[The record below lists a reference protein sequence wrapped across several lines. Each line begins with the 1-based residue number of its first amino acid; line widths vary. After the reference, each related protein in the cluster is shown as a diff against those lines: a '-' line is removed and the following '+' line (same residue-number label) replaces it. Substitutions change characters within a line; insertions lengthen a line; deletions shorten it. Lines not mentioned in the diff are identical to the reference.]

1 MIKFV
6 PVPINQH
13 DIILGKDFNSNF
25 AKEMKEYYKPFVKKK
40 RDIQIAKE
48 TWEYGVADS
57 IDGAIWAG
65 SGHNVV
71 DVKTTNADIDVKGLS
86 TNNMELFK
94 LTTEASFLQNN
105 KQATDGFV
113 RLFESHDYKGLKELF
128 VDPLLKKHEGT
139 NNLHL
144 FTIIREKDT
153 KKVYYCLLKVETS
166 TLTDDEFISNMV
178 MNGKRSVGMP
188 MIDNEYGETC
198 LYIPKRRLEI
208 RLNVHGLKPFLVYS
222 HNY

>member
-6 PVPINQH
+6 PVPINEH
-13 DIILGKDFNSNF
+13 DLILGKDFNSRF

-40 RDIQIAKE
+40 REIQVAKE

-57 IDGAIWAG
+57 IDGAIWSG

-71 DVKTTNADIDVKGLS
+71 DVKTINADLDVKGLS
-86 TNNMELFK
+86 TNDMNQYK

-113 RLFESHDYKGLKELF
+113 KLFESKDYKTLKEMF
-128 VDPLLKKHEGT
+128 VDPLINKHKGT

-144 FTIIREKDT
+144 LTIIREKDT
-153 KKVYYCLLKVETS
+153 KKVYYCLLKVETT
-166 TLTDDEFISNMV
+166 TLTDAEFIAQMSL
-178 MNGKRSVGMP
+178 NGKRSVTMP
-188 MIDNEYGETC
+188 MIESLYGDTC

-208 RLNVHGLKPFLVYS
+208 RLNVQGLMPFLVYS
-222 HNY
+222 HTY

>member
-6 PVPINQH
+6 PVPINEH
-13 DIILGKDFNSNF
+13 EIILGKDFNSKF
-25 AKEMKEYYKPFVKKK
+25 AKEMIEYYKPFVKKK
-40 RDIQIAKE
+40 RDIQVAKE
-48 TWEYGVADS
+48 TWEYAVADS

-71 DVKTTNADIDVKGLS
+71 DVKTLNADLDVKGLS
-86 TNNMELFK
+86 TNDMKQYK

-113 RLFESHDYKGLKELF
+113 KLFENKDYKTLKEMF
-128 VDPLLKKHEGT
+128 VDPLLKKHVGT

-144 FTIIREKDT
+144 LTVIREKDT
-153 KKVYYCLLKVETS
+153 KKVYYCLLKVAGT
-166 TLTDDEFISNMV
+166 TLSDEDFVTQMS
-178 MNGKRSVGMP
+178 MNGKRSVTMP
-188 MIDNEYGETC
+188 MIDTTYGDTY

-208 RLNVHGLKPFLVYS
+208 RLNVQGLEPFLVYS
-222 HNY
+222 HSY